1 MLLLLLLW
9 NSWSNFFSSGN
20 LIKIFYLLT
29 LFFCHRSLFAS
40 TSSLSPSLLHHY
52 VTLGRPSATCPYKPE
67 LSSSNTDSH
76 KHWVVVSLRWSCI
89 LLMLFLEVHPVVH
102 LLFFFCLHSQTST
115 TCWADYVVVRSRHI
129 WFYECSTFGS
139 SEANKCCREI
149 KLCFWTTGNDW
160 RQVNWPWQLR
170 FLFKKTEENK
180 LSVLH
185 LTVVQIFKSCGC
197 FLAHFYLVV
206 KSFLCSFFLQLFSSA
221 AWRWLLLFFLCHVRL
236 CWIFC
241 N

>member
-1 MLLLLLLW
+1 
-9 NSWSNFFSSGN
+9 
-20 LIKIFYLLT
+20 
-29 LFFCHRSLFAS
+29 
-40 TSSLSPSLLHHY
+40 
-52 VTLGRPSATCPYKPE
+52 
-67 LSSSNTDSH
+67 
-76 KHWVVVSLRWSCI
+76 
-89 LLMLFLEVHPVVH
+89 MLFLEVHPVVH

-170 FLFKKTEENK
+170 FLSKKTEENK

-221 AWRWLLLFFLCHVRL
+221 AWRWLLLFSVMSDCVGSFAINYCPTLFFLNVFFLAKYFPLFWGCF
-236 CWIFC
+236 WPNTIPIFFAKLFGLY
-241 N
+241 